1 MSPRRP
7 AVPAKPASS
16 TAPPGGSGSA
26 PHEMIEYVA
35 DMISE
40 LQSMSAR
47 LGCGT
52 LAGILALAVSEA
64 KQQSAR
70 AGSKF
75 ASRDLL
81 HE

>member
-7 AVPAKPASS
+7 AVSRATSS
-16 TAPPGGSGSA
+16 KSQSPTAPPGGSGSDT
-26 PHEMIEYVA
+26 HEMIEYVA

-52 LAGILALAVSEA
+52 LAGILALAVAEA
-64 KQQSAR
+64 KQQSGR
-70 AGSKF
+70 ASGRS
-75 ASRDLL
+75 
-81 HE
+81 